1 MHPVEIWVCT
11 PITLSQTMD
20 GEPGKESLEE
30 GPRGHSGMSQVPKGG
45 EVISGT
51 ELRLG
56 GVKTENHALD

>member
-1 MHPVEIWVCT
+1 
-11 PITLSQTMD
+11 MD